1 MRIGGYLHIIGIVAG
16 GGDLP
21 ALLPGIV
28 IQAGATLRGILVG
41 SVAQFKDM
49 NRAISAHRIQPVV
62 DRVFK
67 FEELKEALE
76 YLDSQ
81 KHVGKVVIKVA
92 RD

>member
-1 MRIGGYLHIIGIVAG
+1 VRIGGYVHVIGIVAG

-21 ALLPGIV
+21 SFLPALIITP
-28 IQAGATLRGILVG
+28 GATLRGILVG
-41 SVAQFKDM
+41 SVAQFKEM
-49 NRAISAHRIQPVV
+49 NRAISAHRIRPVL
-62 DRVFK
+62 DKVFD
-67 FEELKEALE
+67 FEHLKEALE